1 MMNRK
6 ELYLYI
12 QEKQPNICQ
21 ISVLQN
27 GNEVYSADRTTL
39 SPKRRLGREPDRVLK
54 MDRGNARP
62 ESGGRRRLPGDVL
75 RLSLVD
81 RAPGEKHLC
90 CRRKQRQCNLCGSEQ
105 EDCRCGFFVFQ
116 AYCI

>member
-1 MMNRK
+1 M
-6 ELYLYI
+6 
-12 QEKQPNICQ
+12 
-21 ISVLQN
+21 
-27 GNEVYSADRTTL
+27 
-39 SPKRRLGREPDRVLK
+39 GREPDRVLK

-90 CRRKQRQCNLCGSEQ
+90 AVGNSGNVIYVVPNRKIVTAVSSYFKPTVFDRVDFI
-105 EDCRCGFFVFQ
+105 EDVLLPALQ
-116 AYCI
+116 